1 MSDAPASW
9 TRLRRG
15 EDGEGGRHVRASA
28 EACRGRA
35 SRTRKTSTML
45 KSQSY
50 TRFQQ
55 DTDIEGLKTRL
66 LTQPVVVGVAAC
78 SLFMSLSGSGIFDDD
93 ACQSVGVNHSVLMVG
108 YGKDTNSGS
117 EYWIIKNS
125 WATTWGD
132 AGFGKVKILLVDDA
146 ALTSTVA

>member
-1 MSDAPASW
+1 MLDCDSVSATCAGLFSL
-9 TRLRRG
+9 TSMG
-15 EDGEGGRHVRASA
+15 CNGGYECTAFQYWKEHYLMTESVYPYTGTDSNSNTCKYA
-28 EACRGRA
+28 EA
-35 SRTRKTSTML
+35 TSTML

-108 YGKDTNSGS
+108 YGIDTNSGS
-117 EYWIIKNS
+117 
-125 WATTWGD
+125 
-132 AGFGKVKILLVDDA
+132 
-146 ALTSTVA
+146 